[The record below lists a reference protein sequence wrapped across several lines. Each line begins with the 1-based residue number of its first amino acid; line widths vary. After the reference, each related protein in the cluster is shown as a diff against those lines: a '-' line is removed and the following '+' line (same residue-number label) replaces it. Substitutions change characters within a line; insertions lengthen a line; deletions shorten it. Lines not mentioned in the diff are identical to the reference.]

1 VELRRSAVNRRRA
14 FLVLL
19 VALTAGAC
27 TREQWHRFPSPD
39 DVVALVPWF
48 SVMHK
53 GIAIQPYKM
62 PLQPV
67 EGTVPIGG
75 VEHVPPAV
83 PQNQTALDRLEN
95 PMAMTAA
102 SLERGKE
109 RYDIYCT
116 VCHGADGAGDG
127 PVAYALAN
135 AVRNLND
142 QRVLDATDGWIY
154 GVIVNGYGAL
164 MPGYGARI
172 TTEDRW
178 HIVNYVRSIQ
188 GATR

>member
-1 VELRRSAVNRRRA
+1 VL
-14 FLVLL
+14 FLV
-19 VALTAGAC
+19 VMATTAAC

-39 DVVALVPWF
+39 DAVALVPWF

-53 GIAIQPYKM
+53 GIAIKPYKM

-67 EGTVPIGG
+67 EGTVPVGG
-75 VEHVPPAV
+75 VEVVPAAV
-83 PQNQTALDRLEN
+83 PQNQAALDGLVN
-95 PMAMTAA
+95 PAAMTAE

-109 RYDIYCT
+109 RYDIYCA
-116 VCHGADGAGDG
+116 VCHAGDGGGDG

-142 QRVLDATDGWIY
+142 TRVLDATDGWIY

-178 HIVNYVRSIQ
+178 HIVNYVRSLQ
-188 GATR
+188 GANR